1 MDAEQGE
8 GRGRRRAWAALIVAG
23 CVLLLFVAAELQL
36 RVVLTLPPDQVRA
49 SHFVVPLSIGAV
61 FGVLLAVIRELS
73 ARDRRLRAALGER
86 ERLLAEANLR
96 LERRVAERTRDL
108 EAAHAQLLHTQ
119 RLDAVGQVAGGV
131 AHDFNN
137 MLMVL
142 LSCIDTLETTG
153 LQDPTARAAV
163 AEARGACDRARQITR
178 QLLIFSRKDAVRVE
192 PQGVQDLLD
201 GILPLMQRL
210 AGSQVSVEVKLESS
224 TPLGVLCDRGQ
235 LEQVLV
241 NLAVNARDAGARRVR
256 ILGAAAGEWVR
267 LSMVDDGAGMSP
279 ETLRRAVEPFFTTKP
294 AGRGTGLGLSV
305 AHDVVRGLG
314 GAIEIE
320 STEGKGTNI
329 HLLLPTAEL
338 PSAELPSSAETR
350 AGAAAGEHPAKRV
363 ILLVEDEPTVRRT
376 VVRLLQTVG
385 YEVIEADSVAS
396 GERALAQHGARID
409 AMLTDLRLPDGS
421 GTALIRAV
429 AARHPKVP
437 VLAMTGYVED
447 AERDQLGAVT
457 LLAKPFATKELLEQ
471 LRVMT
476 RDPRAATPAA

>member
-8 GRGRRRAWAALIVAG
+8 SRSQRRVWAALIVAG

-36 RVVLTLPPDQVRA
+36 RVVLNLPPDQVRA

-73 ARDRRLRAALGER
+73 VRDRRLRAALGER
-86 ERLLAEANLR
+86 ERSLAEANLR

-137 MLMVL
+137 MLMVVL
-142 LSCIDTLETTG
+142 GCIDALEATG
-153 LQDPTARAAV
+153 LPDPTARAAV

-178 QLLIFSRKDAVRVE
+178 QLLIFSRKDAVQVAPQRV
-192 PQGVQDLLD
+192 QALLD

-210 AGSQVSVEVKLESS
+210 AGSQVAVQVELEGPA
-224 TPLGVLCDRGQ
+224 PLGILCDRGQ

-241 NLAVNARDAGARRVR
+241 NLVVNARDAGARHVR
-256 ILGAAAGEWVR
+256 ILGAAAGAWVR
-267 LSMVDDGAGMSP
+267 LSLVDDGTGMSA
-279 ETLRRAVEPFFTTKP
+279 ETLRRAVEPFFTTKA

-320 STEGKGTNI
+320 SAEGKGTTV
-329 HLLLPTAEL
+329 HLLL
-338 PSAELPSSAETR
+338 PSAELPSSAETT
-350 AGAAAGEHPAKRV
+350 AGTAAGERPAKRV
-363 ILLVEDEPTVRRT
+363 ILLVEDEPSVRRT
-376 VVRLLQTVG
+376 VVRLLQTAG
-385 YEVIEADSVAS
+385 YEVIEADSIAS
-396 GERALAQHGARID
+396 GERALEQHGARLD

-429 AARHPKVP
+429 ATHHPKVP

-447 AERDQLGAVT
+447 AERNQLGAAT
-457 LLAKPFATKELLEQ
+457 LLAKPFATKELLER
-471 LRVMT
+471 LRAMT
-476 RDPRAATPAA
+476 RDPKAATPAA